1 METKPYTGK
10 VSGMKTSP
18 WLASEDLEG
27 LGKVGGNVRGSVRV
41 KISGVF
47 RNENVTLDAGRVE
60 KCLFSVSFHGVEKQM
75 ILNATNRKTLTKAF
89 GADTKKWIGGEIE
102 LIAQDGIQKPGAKKG
117 ILTTGLRFVSENAS
131 KPRDLN
137 AEIGLQEKPKPSPAV
152 EAKPQPEAR
161 AASQEEEE
169 IELEEID
176 HGDN

>member
-27 LGKVGGNVRGSVRV
+27 LGKVGGNVRGSVNV

-117 ILTTGLRFVSENAS
+117 TLTTGLRFVHGNAT

-137 AEIGLQEKPKPSPAV
+137 SEIGLQGKPSPTV
-152 EAKPQPEAR
+152 EAKPQPT
-161 AASQEEEE
+161 ASAQETEEE

-176 HGDN
+176 HGDD

>member
-1 METKPYTGK
+1 METKPYAGK

-27 LGKVGGNVRGSVRV
+27 LGKTGGNVRGSVNV

-75 ILNATNRKTLTKAF
+75 ILNATNRKTLTRAF

-117 ILTTGLRFVSENAS
+117 VMTTGLRFVSAS
-131 KPRDLN
+131 PEKSRNLN
-137 AEIGLQEKPKPSPAV
+137 AEIGLQEKPEPSPALK
-152 EAKPQPEAR
+152 ANPQPSATN
-161 AASQEEEE
+161 QDHEEE
-169 IELEEID
+169 IEIEEID
-176 HGDN
+176 NGD

>member
-10 VSGMKTSP
+10 VMGMKTSP

-27 LGKVGGNVRGSVRV
+27 LGKVGGNVRGSVKV

-47 RNENVTLDAGRVE
+47 KNENVTLDGGRVE
-60 KCLFSVSFHGVEKQM
+60 KCLFSVSFEGISKQM
-75 ILNATNRKTLTKAF
+75 ILNATNRKSLTKAF
-89 GADTKKWIGGEIE
+89 GADTKKWIGGEIQ
-102 LIAQDGIQKPGAKKG
+102 LIAQDGIQKPGEKKG
-117 ILTTGLRFVSENAS
+117 VLTTGLRFVSENAS

-137 AEIGLQEKPKPSPAV
+137 AEIDLQEKPKPLPAV
-152 EAKPQPEAR
+152 EAKPQPEAT

-176 HGDN
+176 HGDD

>member
-1 METKPYTGK
+1 METTPYKGK

-27 LGKVGGNVRGSVRV
+27 LGKVGGSIRGSVNV
-41 KISGVF
+41 NISGVF

-60 KCLFSVSFHGVEKQM
+60 KCLFSVAFHGVEKQM

-117 ILTTGLRFVSENAS
+117 ILTTGLRFVSGAS
-131 KPRDLN
+131 AKPRDLN
-137 AEIGLQEKPKPSPAV
+137 SEIGLQEKPKPSPAV
-152 EAKPQPEAR
+152 ETKPQPEATP
-161 AASQEEEE
+161 ANQEEEE

-176 HGDN
+176 HGDD

>member
-27 LGKVGGNVRGSVRV
+27 LGKVAGNIRGSARV

-47 RNENVTLDAGRVE
+47 RNENVTLDAGRIE
-60 KCLFSVSFHGVEKQM
+60 KLLFSVSFDGIPKQM

-102 LIAQDGIQKPGAKKG
+102 LVAQDGIQKPGSKKG
-117 ILTTGLRFVSENAS
+117 VMTTGLRFVGEHAA
-131 KPRDLN
+131 KARDLN

-152 EAKPQPEAR
+152 KAETAPEATD
-161 AASQEEEE
+161 EET

-176 HGDN
+176 NGDD